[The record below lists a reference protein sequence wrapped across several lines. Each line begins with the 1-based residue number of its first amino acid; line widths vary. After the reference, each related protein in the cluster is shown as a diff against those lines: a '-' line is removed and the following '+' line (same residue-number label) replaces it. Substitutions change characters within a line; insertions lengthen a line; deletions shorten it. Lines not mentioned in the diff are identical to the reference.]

1 MTYEEA
7 CKALGYDEP
16 PDWVLGVSREALIET
31 ADAFSENGTKPID
44 PADAARIRAEIDQ
57 FA

>member
-1 MTYEEA
+1 VTFEEA
-7 CKALGYDEP
+7 CRALGYDAP
-16 PDWVLGVSREALIET
+16 QQWMVPASRDLLIET
-31 ADAFSENGTKPID
+31 AEEFSESGTKPID